1 MLNNMKLNANA
12 TQELPDNTVPV
23 VAKDCVDGACNM
35 TITPEVRAQYEEEA
49 KKMFEQNLD
58 RSGEQTEAEVVIE
71 PFIKRD
77 SWPDQETD
85 DPKVTLAMMVK
96 NEEAHIAE
104 CLESMKDYVDEIV
117 VVDTGSTDKTV
128 EICESFGAKVYH
140 HKWEDSFSVA
150 RNQVISHVETP
161 WLIQLDADEVM
172 PQESA
177 SKVRDV
183 VRSVHTSN
191 ENLVHLVMT
200 NQGKDAI
207 EATSVV
213 NTGKIMRVVPTLYFK
228 NRVHNKLVCPGG
240 VRQTNL
246 KIIHHG
252 YDLPD
257 VETMTNKKNRT
268 TRLLLMQS
276 QEQPQ
281 DCETHHYLCIQ
292 YLRMDAWDDAIR
304 TGEKAERLW
313 AKYEPYSQL
322 RLLTIHVVAM
332 AYYQKAAL
340 ERNYDVQRP
349 LFLKSVEWSEKALAI
364 YPDYLDSNNLLS
376 SIYFAIKDHKN
387 CWKFGEKYLQ
397 ICDMLKRDN
406 SKALVIPLMS
416 LKNEWMVCLQL
427 AINFFEDANADMAI
441 RFVAKGEDLLPKE
454 LKYKVSWGVFKYMLT
469 LGDPVS
475 VKNAEA
481 IYMTGFQPD

>member
-1 MLNNMKLNANA
+1 MKLKASG
-12 TQELPDNTVPV
+12 TQEVPDNVVPTVADECKDEACMV
-23 VAKDCVDGACNM
+23 TVSEDVKAKFA
-35 TITPEVRAQYEEEA
+35 EEA
-49 KKMFEQNLD
+49 KKMFEKGGQGD
-58 RSGEQTEAEVVIE
+58 GEQTIEEVVV
-71 PFIKRD
+71 PVVKRD
-77 SWPDQETD
+77 SWPDQSTK

-96 NEEAHIAE
+96 NEEAHIAD
-104 CLESMKDYVDEIV
+104 CLESMKDHVDEIV

-128 EICESFGAKVYH
+128 EICESYGAKVYH

-150 RNQVISHVETP
+150 RNHVISHVETP
-161 WLIQLDADEVM
+161 WLIQMDADEVM
-172 PQESA
+172 EADSA

-183 VRSVHTSN
+183 VRSTHSSN
-191 ENLVHLVMT
+191 ENLIHLVMV

-213 NTGKIMRVVPTLYFK
+213 NTGKIMRVIPSLHFK

-246 KIIHHG
+246 TIIHHG

-257 VETMTNKKNRT
+257 QKTMTDKKNRT

-276 QEQPQ
+276 AEQPE

-292 YLRMDAWDDAIR
+292 YLRSDAWDDAIR
-304 TGEKAERLW
+304 IGEKAAGLW
-313 AKYEPYSQL
+313 EKYEPYSQL

-340 ERNYDVQRP
+340 EKTFELQRP
-349 LFLKSVEWSEKALAI
+349 LFMTSVDWSKKALVI

-376 SIYFAIKDHKN
+376 SIYFAIKDHKE
-387 CWKFGEKYLQ
+387 CWKYGEKYLQ
-397 ICDMLKRDN
+397 ICDMLKQDQ

-441 RFVAKGEDLLPKE
+441 RFVAKGEDLLPMN

-469 LGDPVS
+469 LGDAVS
-475 VKNAEA
+475 VANAEA
-481 IYMTGFQPD
+481 IYMTGFQPE